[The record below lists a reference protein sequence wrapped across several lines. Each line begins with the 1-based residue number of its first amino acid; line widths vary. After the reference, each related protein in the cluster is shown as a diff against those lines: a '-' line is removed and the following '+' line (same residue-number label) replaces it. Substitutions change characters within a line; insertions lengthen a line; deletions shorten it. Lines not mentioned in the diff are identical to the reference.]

1 MKGLELCRAYFE
13 AYGRPMLES
22 EFSDVMDRIA
32 VGLVGHGSECFGFDD
47 EISQDH
53 DFEPG
58 FSLWLTDEDEKKFG
72 FRLFRAYRKL
82 PKTFMGITLK
92 EESVF
97 GSKTRGVHTITEFY
111 SYYTGSSGAPETLN
125 TWVKIP
131 SFYLAEATN
140 GEVFQDPL
148 GEFSRIRQTIL
159 EGMPEDA
166 GKKRLASSLFL
177 MAQAGQYNVARCLKH
192 GELGA
197 ASLALAR
204 FAENAIQV
212 IYLLNRRFAPYYKWA
227 FRALDSLSFLVEEG
241 RLLEKT
247 LSGPMGMHTVEAI
260 EKIASGVIDCL
271 IQQGYAVSLGDYLEP
286 YAYHINETI
295 QDGGLRTAPLIIS

>member
-1 MKGLELCRAYFE
+1 
-13 AYGRPMLES
+13 
-22 EFSDVMDRIA
+22 MD
-32 VGLVGHGSECFGFDD
+32 FF
-47 EISQDH
+47 
-53 DFEPG
+53 
-58 FSLWLTDEDEKKFG
+58 
-72 FRLFRAYRKL
+72 
-82 PKTFMGITLK
+82 
-92 EESVF
+92 
-97 GSKTRGVHTITEFY
+97 
-111 SYYTGSSGAPETLN
+111 SSG
-125 TWVKIP
+125 
-131 SFYLAEATN
+131 SF
-140 GEVFQDPL
+140 
-148 GEFSRIRQTIL
+148 
-159 EGMPEDA
+159 
-166 GKKRLASSLFL
+166 ASSLFL

-271 IQQGYAVSLGDYLEP
+271 IQQGYAVLLGDYLEP

-295 QDGGLRTAPLIIS
+295 QDGGLRTAPLIILPQNSPRHLPSVSS